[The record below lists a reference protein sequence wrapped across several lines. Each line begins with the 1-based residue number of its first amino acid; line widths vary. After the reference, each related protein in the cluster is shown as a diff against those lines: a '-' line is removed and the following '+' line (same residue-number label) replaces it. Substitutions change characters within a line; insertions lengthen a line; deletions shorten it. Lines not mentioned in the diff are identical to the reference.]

1 MKKSISHVFKELL
14 VRAHDGAKWIK
25 SSFIVDPKAT
35 LPEAEIMNFIRRQ
48 ASTTDALSWQHNIP
62 HQLDDESLKA
72 FTETDLQK
80 YMDIEQT
87 SYEREFK
94 ALTM

>member
-48 ASTTDALSWQHNIP
+48 ASTTDALRW
-62 HQLDDESLKA
+62 
-72 FTETDLQK
+72 
-80 YMDIEQT
+80 
-87 SYEREFK
+87 
-94 ALTM
+94 